1 MKKYFKYG
9 IIFLVLLFIII
20 IGLYITMFSYEKI
33 ECSDSISEDNYKITN
48 KYIIYH
54 KKELVKKVIIKREI
68 QSKNNTIL
76 NFFEKNYKDEFHKY
90 NKEYGGYKI
99 TSKSGKHTIT
109 VIGEVDFNKVK
120 YDKIITGRNYLKEDI
135 SKNHMKI
142 DGVYKLFHISKK
154 SCK

>member
-9 IIFLVLLFIII
+9 ILLLVVLLILI

-33 ECSDSISEDNYKITN
+33 ECSDKISEDNYIITN

-54 KKELVKKVIIKREI
+54 KKDVVKKVIINKEI
-68 QSKNNTIL
+68 QSNNNTIL
-76 NFFEKNYKDEFHKY
+76 SFFEKNYKDEFYKN

-99 TSKSGKHTIT
+99 TSKKGNHTIT

-120 YDKIITGRNYLKEDI
+120 YDKIISSRNYLKEDI
-135 SKNHMKI
+135 SKNQMKI
-142 DGVYKLFHISKK
+142 NGIYKLFNISKK
-154 SCK
+154 TCK